1 MSTSHHRFTPLLLLG
16 FVFAACQD
24 PLVTPEVA
32 TPGTSTPRPQFA
44 QGDNGIWTVTSL
56 DDPGNGVCNE
66 TECTLRSAIASAAQ
80 GDKIVFA
87 AGLEGTILRFDVFL
101 IDETDLTIDGDNRI
115 TIDGQRFRR
124 IFDVD
129 GENED
134 HLFVLRNLTLEN
146 GFVTGEHG
154 GSIRVQHGAHAWL
167 ENVKVTGST
176 STMSGGA
183 ISVEEGGEL
192 TLINSTLD
200 GNTAD
205 ASGGGIRALGP
216 VTITGSTISGNSSRL
231 GGGAIALGIGGL
243 ATITRSTISGN
254 STGGNGGGISVGLGT
269 LHVVSSTIV
278 DNTSSDGVGGLY
290 SPTGGATVGNT
301 IIAGNLGQGDCNG
314 NSQSFGHNLVT
325 KTGGCDYFSTG
336 DRRVDFQVLF
346 TQVLEPELQD
356 NGGPTLTHALIVR
369 GLAMDAGSCPG
380 ETEDQRGLPRPVD
393 VDVMPN
399 VLDACDIG
407 AYELQGPV
415 VPRSDL
421 MVSQSA
427 NKTSVRAG
435 DLLTY
440 TVRVRNLGPETAP
453 NAVLTN
459 VLSSG
464 VTFVSA
470 THAKGTHTA
479 PPTGETGTV
488 TWYLGD
494 MADQANEFTEI
505 KVTVRIKGKTSITN
519 VASVTADV
527 IDPNTANNTAS
538 LQTTVA
544 AGGKK

>member
-1 MSTSHHRFTPLLLLG
+1 
-16 FVFAACQD
+16 
-24 PLVTPEVA
+24 
-32 TPGTSTPRPQFA
+32 
-44 QGDNGIWTVTSL
+44 
-56 DDPGNGVCNE
+56 
-66 TECTLRSAIASAAQ
+66 
-80 GDKIVFA
+80 
-87 AGLEGTILRFDVFL
+87 
-101 IDETDLTIDGDNRI
+101 
-115 TIDGQRFRR
+115 
-124 IFDVD
+124 
-129 GENED
+129 
-134 HLFVLRNLTLEN
+134 
-146 GFVTGEHG
+146 
-154 GSIRVQHGAHAWL
+154 
-167 ENVKVTGST
+167 
-176 STMSGGA
+176 
-183 ISVEEGGEL
+183 
-192 TLINSTLD
+192 
-200 GNTAD
+200 
-205 ASGGGIRALGP
+205 
-216 VTITGSTISGNSSRL
+216 
-231 GGGAIALGIGGL
+231 
-243 ATITRSTISGN
+243 
-254 STGGNGGGISVGLGT
+254 
-269 LHVVSSTIV
+269 
-278 DNTSSDGVGGLY
+278 
-290 SPTGGATVGNT
+290 
-301 IIAGNLGQGDCNG
+301 
-314 NSQSFGHNLVT
+314 
-325 KTGGCDYFSTG
+325 
-336 DRRVDFQVLF
+336 
-346 TQVLEPELQD
+346 
-356 NGGPTLTHALIVR
+356 
-369 GLAMDAGSCPG
+369 
-380 ETEDQRGLPRPVD
+380 
-393 VDVMPN
+393 MPN